1 MCNFIESLV
10 MKTYD
15 EDGEI
20 NLAKMYFD
28 PTNWK
33 SITEYTKIVSP
44 AQIVGLVVSILLM
57 LGLAIYAVVLYAQLK
72 RANQWNAYRTSPRHQ
87 SDPNAHLAGR
97 ISRVHSGIM
106 FSRSRSTD
114 GGAMA

>member
-1 MCNFIESLV
+1 

-44 AQIVGLVVSILLM
+44 AQIFGLVVSILLM
-57 LGLAIYAVVLYAQLK
+57 LGLAIYAVVLYSQLK
-72 RANQWNAYRTSPRHQ
+72 KASQLNVYHTSPRHG
-87 SDPNAHLAGR
+87 DPNAHLAGK